1 MSSVIERFGSQLCH
15 NDVIRTIDR
24 YQGYIT
30 GAVFL
35 DEFVPYT
42 KQG

>member
-1 MSSVIERFGSQLCH
+1 VIERFGSQLCTT
-15 NDVIRTIDR
+15 DIIRTVDR
-24 YQGYIT
+24 SGGYIT

-35 DEFVPYT
+35 GDFVPYT